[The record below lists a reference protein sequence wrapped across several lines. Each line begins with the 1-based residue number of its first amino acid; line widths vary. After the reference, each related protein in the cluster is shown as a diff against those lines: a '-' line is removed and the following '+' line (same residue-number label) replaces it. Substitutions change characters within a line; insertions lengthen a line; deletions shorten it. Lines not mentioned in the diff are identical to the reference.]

1 MSRRN
6 ALLHH
11 GAHERSRREQ
21 ADRNQDGPF
30 CSSRPMTPIS
40 DPTNVARTESAIP
53 QNSKQP
59 LAGRRAFSK
68 WRWFIAVAVLGIIAF
83 VGMRMIGNRQPAEV
97 SGRGRDAG
105 AMSVP
110 VVASVVEQKD
120 VPIFLDGLGTVQ
132 AFNTVTVH
140 TRVDGELDKV
150 LFTEGQDVKKGD
162 LLAVLDQRPFQ
173 EALDQAIGK
182 KAQDEAQ
189 LANAKA
195 NLVRNTDLLNRKVV
209 DQQDFDA
216 SKYQTGQ
223 FEAAVQSDQAAVE
236 SAKTQLDYTQIK
248 SPIDGRTGIRQ
259 VDVGNIVH
267 AADQNGL
274 VVITQLKPISV
285 VFTLPEKDLQE
296 ILDQGAANGGL
307 HVTAIDRGNVAPLGE
322 GTLAVV
328 DNQID
333 QTTGTVK
340 LKATFPNDDLKLW
353 PGKFVNARL
362 VLRTK
367 KDAIV
372 IPASVVQRGPRGAY
386 AYVIKPDKSVEMRPI
401 KVAQTEDNQTVVDDG
416 LKPGEQVVVDG
427 QYKLQPGSHVEIAPA
442 PGSQPSAPAADGKPG
457 RTARS
462 PKPSKP

>member
-1 MSRRN
+1 MTNPNRQQSN
-6 ALLHH
+6 
-11 GAHERSRREQ
+11 RSSEDSLYQ
-21 ADRNQDGPF
+21 P
-30 CSSRPMTPIS
+30 RPMTPTI
-40 DPTNVARTESAIP
+40 DPTNLTRAASATP
-53 QNSKQP
+53 RNSKQAP
-59 LAGRRAFSK
+59 ARARAFSR
-68 WRWFIAVAVLGIIAF
+68 WRWFIIVAVLAIVVF
-83 VGMRMIGNRQPAEV
+83 VGARIIQNRQPAGRSSR
-97 SGRGRDAG
+97 SGEAG

-140 TRVDGELDKV
+140 TRVDGQLDKV
-150 LFTEGQDVKKGD
+150 LFTEGQEVKTGD
-162 LLAVLDQRPFQ
+162 LLAVLDPRPFQ
-173 EALDQAIGK
+173 EALDQATGK
-182 KAQDEAQ
+182 KAQDDAQ

-195 NLVRNTDLLNRKVV
+195 NLVRNTDLLNKKVL
-209 DQQDFDA
+209 DQQDFDT

-223 FEAAVQSDQAAVE
+223 FEAAVQSDQAAIE
-236 SAKTQLDYTQIK
+236 SAKTQLDYTQVK

-285 VFTLPEKDLQE
+285 VFTLPEQDLQE
-296 ILDQGAANGGL
+296 ILNQGAANGGL
-307 HVTAIDRGNVAPLGE
+307 HVTAIDRGDIAPLGE

-362 VLRTK
+362 VLTTK

-372 IPASVVQRGPRGAY
+372 IPASVVQRGPQGTY
-386 AYVIKPDKSVEMRPI
+386 AYVVKPDKSVEMRPL

-427 QYKLQPGSHVEIAPA
+427 QYKLQPGSHVELTTPQQQKPAAPA
-442 PGSQPSAPAADGKPG
+442 KPHSEKSGTPAKGSKS
-457 RTARS
+457 
-462 PKPSKP
+462 